1 MKNLKEDIILLAHGS
16 GGVLMHKLI
25 EEKIKPLVGKDL
37 LATLDDSAEINAN
50 GFRLAFTTDSY
61 VVKPIF
67 FKGGDIG
74 RLAVSGTVNDLSM
87 KGAIPIAIS
96 LALIIEEGFPFADL
110 EKILNSIAKTAE
122 EAGIEVATGD
132 TKVVERGSADKIF
145 INTAGIGIIPK
156 ERNLSGKNAKPGDAV
171 IISGTIGDHGIAVL
185 SGREGLGLEISVE
198 SDVKPLNHLIEHL
211 FSKVPAEAVHV
222 LRDPTRGGLATTLN
236 EIATQSGVVIRIE
249 EELIPV
255 KEEVRGACEI
265 LGFDPLYV
273 ACEGKFVAIV
283 EGNYAEKVVEV
294 LKEHDDGKDAAII
307 GTVENVETKP
317 AVFVKTSL
325 GSNRFLTMLSGE
337 QLPRIC

>member
-1 MKNLKEDIILLAHGS
+1 LKEDIILLAHGS
-16 GGVLMHKLI
+16 GGVLMHRLI
-25 EEKIKPLVGKDL
+25 EEKIKPLVGKEL
-37 LATLDDSAEINAN
+37 LATLDDSAELDINGA
-50 GFRLAFTTDSY
+50 RIAFTTDSY

-96 LALIIEEGFPFADL
+96 LALIIEEGLPVADL
-110 EKILNSIAKTAE
+110 ETILDSIARTAE

-132 TKVVERGSADKIF
+132 TKVVERGGADRIF

-185 SGREGLGLEISVE
+185 SGREGLGLDIPVE
-198 SDVKPLNHLIEHL
+198 SDVRPLNHIVEHL
-211 FSKVPAEAVHV
+211 FSNVPAEAVHV

-236 EIATQSGVVIRIE
+236 EIAKQSGVVIRIE
-249 EELIPV
+249 EELVPV

-283 EGNYAEKVVEV
+283 DGNYAEKALEA
-294 LKEHDDGKDAAII
+294 LREHSDGKDASII
-307 GTVENVETKP
+307 GTVESVETKP
-317 AVFVKTSL
+317 AVFVKTPL
-325 GSNRFLTMLSGE
+325 GTSRFLSMLSGE